1 MKPLVLVAAPTSVA
15 RQLSSALAEDFD
27 VAVATDP
34 RKAVVLAIMAS
45 LQAIVVWDGFLPHVR
60 TGRRLPVVTISARAD
75 LDGLAARV
83 AAAIP
88 ASKHGARARSEGL
101 AAIAAL
107 PYEEFLEL
115 SRFWTTRE
123 YLLGLMRS
131 HAGNVSEA
139 ARAAAIE
146 RESLHRLLRR
156 HDLDAEL
163 FRPHDSTAAPSLT
176 ASTRSDDAI
185 VASRTGA
192 RRP

>member
-1 MKPLVLVAAPTSVA
+1 MIDTL
-15 RQLSSALAEDFD
+15 
-27 VAVATDP
+27 
-34 RKAVVLAIMAS
+34 
-45 LQAIVVWDGFLPHVR
+45 
-60 TGRRLPVVTISARAD
+60 
-75 LDGLAARV
+75 RV
-83 AAAIP
+83 
-88 ASKHGARARSEGL
+88 
-101 AAIAAL
+101 
-107 PYEEFLEL
+107 
-115 SRFWTTRE
+115 RE